1 MLMVECVGVNQVEV
15 FNVLFTLTGGSG
27 HDCKYFVHCMDCALS
42 ISPTLTKVVVLQ
54 QYDMSDLRDVY
65 NSLQP

>member
-1 MLMVECVGVNQVEV
+1 LNCSVLLLQQVEV
-15 FNVLFTLTGGSG
+15 FNVLFTLSGGGSG
-27 HDCKYFVHCMDCALS
+27 HECKYFVHCMDCALT

-54 QYDMSDLRDVY
+54 QYTTSELRNIY